1 MSYAAEYQRSIEF
14 PEAFWKDKAR
24 ALSWFTFPETILSKD
39 NNGIDRWFADGQ
51 MNTAYMALDYHVE
64 NGRGEQIAVIFDSPV
79 SGQKST
85 LTYQQLLDEV
95 AKFAGVLKSKGVEKA
110 SIPTLVA

>member
-64 NGRGEQIAVIFDSPV
+64 NGRGEQKAHRVVTVPPLNQRV
-79 SGQKST
+79 
-85 LTYQQLLDEV
+85 LD
-95 AKFAGVLKSKGVEKA
+95 AGVDRVGFGQGDRQSQVVDDVQHGDGDDG
-110 SIPTLVA
+110 